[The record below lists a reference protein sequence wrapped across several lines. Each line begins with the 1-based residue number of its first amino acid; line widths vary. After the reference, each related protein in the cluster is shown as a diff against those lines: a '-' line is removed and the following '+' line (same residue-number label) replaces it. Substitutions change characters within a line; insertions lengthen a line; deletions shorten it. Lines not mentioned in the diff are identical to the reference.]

1 MTHVSLH
8 GNDEADAPTEAA
20 GPSMRFNHVGLTVSS
35 LEVSHDFYT
44 RIVGLVPFGAA
55 GRGAATARTAS
66 GIEVL
71 ENGSPEMGELTNN
84 PGAALRCA
92 FVQSPDG
99 RLVLQLVEYVVGGE
113 KPIEPGHS
121 RPGSPHI
128 SLYVD
133 DVASRLA
140 IAWLLAPNAVAS
152 ALVQITP
159 TMRSFYLT
167 DPDGVPVELIEKLAA
182 S

>member
-1 MTHVSLH
+1 
-8 GNDEADAPTEAA
+8 
-20 GPSMRFNHVGLTVSS
+20 MRFNHVGLTVSS
-35 LEVSHDFYT
+35 LEASYDFYI
-44 RIVGLVPFGAA
+44 RVVGLVPFGAA

-66 GIEVL
+66 GFEVL
-71 ENGSPEMGELTNN
+71 ETASPELGELTNN
-84 PGAALRCA
+84 PGSALRCT

-99 RLVLQLVEYVVGGE
+99 RLVLQLVEYVVGRE

-133 DVASRLA
+133 DAARRFAAAQAS
-140 IAWLLAPNAVAS
+140 APQAVAS
-152 ALVQITP
+152 GLVDITP

>member
-1 MTHVSLH
+1 VAHADETGVPAEVGDPSLH
-8 GNDEADAPTEAA
+8 
-20 GPSMRFNHVGLTVSS
+20 FNHVGLTVSS
-35 LEVSHDFYT
+35 LEASYDFYT
-44 RIVGLVPFGAA
+44 RVVGLVPFGAG
-55 GRGAATARTAS
+55 GRGAATSRTAC
-66 GIEVL
+66 GIDVL
-71 ENGSPEMGELTNN
+71 ETDSPEIGELTNN
-84 PGAALRCA
+84 PGSALRCA

-99 RLVLQLVEYVVGGE
+99 RLVLQLVEYVVGGG

-133 DVASRLA
+133 DVASRFA
-140 IAWLLAPNAVAS
+140 TARASTPIAVAS

-159 TMRSFYLT
+159 TRRSFYLS
-167 DPDGVPVELIEKLAA
+167 DPDGVPVELIEKVAP